1 MTTGRINQIS
11 IGAVTAHTASKR
23 KQASIY
29 APIGVGFDHVL
40 RLILKKS
47 VVSTGLC
54 DFHTH
59 MHT

>member
-1 MTTGRINQIS
+1 L
-11 IGAVTAHTASKR
+11 
-23 KQASIY
+23 KQAYDYWQNQPDLNWRGHGAHKQAQASLY

-54 DFHTH
+54 DI
-59 MHT
+59 